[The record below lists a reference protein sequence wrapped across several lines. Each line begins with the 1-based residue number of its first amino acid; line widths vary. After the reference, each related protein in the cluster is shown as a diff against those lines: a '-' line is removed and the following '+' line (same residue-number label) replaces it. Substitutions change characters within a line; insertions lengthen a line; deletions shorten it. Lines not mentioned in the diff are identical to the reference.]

1 MGIDISTMDR
11 IKSLRSTAAALD
23 GFHVDYAVNYAPDK
37 NCDKK
42 GYGFNRDDRFSA
54 FKLSISFDSWRGYY
68 GNSGCSRILSVD
80 SSTASLFIVKALE
93 AHQREIF
100 ATAARLMREEA
111 ASLTGKASEELA
123 KLQEMLAAATKDAAP
138 ADDAG
143 RAEGG
148 AE

>member
-11 IKSLRSTAAALD
+11 IKSLRSTAAALA
-23 GFHVDYAVNYAPDK
+23 GFHEKYFQEYAPNK

-42 GYGFNRDDRFSA
+42 GFGFNQDDRFSA
-54 FKLSISFDSWRGYY
+54 FKLPLSFDSWHGYY
-68 GNSGCSRILSVD
+68 GSSSCSRIIHLD
-80 SSTASLFIVKALE
+80 SATVGPFFVKAL
-93 AHQREIF
+93 AVHQREIF

-123 KLQEMLAAATKDAAP
+123 KLQEMLAAAAQDAAP
-138 ADDAG
+138 AEEAA

>member
-11 IKSLRSTAAALD
+11 IKSLRSTAAALA
-23 GFHVDYAVNYAPDK
+23 GFHASYEANYAPNQ

-42 GYGFNRDDRFSA
+42 GFGFNCDHRFSS
-54 FKLSISFDSWRGYY
+54 FKLSLSFDSWHGYY
-68 GNSGCSRILSVD
+68 GSSSCGRILSVD
-80 SSTASLFIVKALE
+80 ANTVNPFIVKAIE
-93 AHQREIF
+93 VHQREIF

-111 ASLTGKASEELA
+111 AALTGKASEELA
-123 KLQEMLAAATKDAAP
+123 KLQEMLAAAAQDAAP
-138 ADDAG
+138 VDDAA